1 MTASHRYLFNGEACG
16 DLDEMFLRYGDA
28 SHNAHIS
35 LYGRDGMH
43 IQSVP
48 VGNGLYYCELGDSTH
63 GFVCPREM
71 MAEELKEQFRR
82 FDAGEDL
89 SFVMDEW
96 NIYEPSLSPLPA
108 IVNWIAVAA
117 LMDIAIILAFTGLP
131 VSQMEQL
138 SLILNTFANFLI
150 R

>member
-1 MTASHRYLFNGEACG
+1 
-16 DLDEMFLRYGDA
+16 
-28 SHNAHIS
+28 
-35 LYGRDGMH
+35 
-43 IQSVP
+43 
-48 VGNGLYYCELGDSTH
+48 
-63 GFVCPREM
+63 M

-96 NIYEPSLSPLPA
+96 NAYEPSLSPLPA